1 MNSVAIVTLTRF
13 TEIFEILARSIRV
26 HEHSEHDSWI
36 VVTSGGAEEV
46 LCADGHESE
55 WCIVKGTE
63 PFVWSRNANIGIR
76 WAESD
81 EDILLTNDDI
91 QFVGP
96 TVARLQ
102 EICDANP
109 SIGVLAPQIIG
120 DGINNRLA
128 MASTPIHTEWAE
140 SKEYI
145 PFVCV
150 YLPRRVI
157 DAVGPFDESF
167 TGYGGDDMDYCLR
180 VQKAGFKLAVTPR
193 VKVKHG
199 FGDRKYS
206 SSFLRVMSAEERNRQ
221 TDESMNRVRE
231 MQSR

>member
-1 MNSVAIVTLTRF
+1 MTSVAIVTLTRF
-13 TEIFEILARSIRV
+13 QDIFDAFADSVNLYEPDEVDKIAVLSGPDRPEFDARGFNWV
-26 HEHSEHDSWI
+26 W
-36 VVTSGGAEEV
+36 GQ
-46 LCADGHESE
+46 
-55 WCIVKGTE
+55 E
-63 PFVWSRNANIGIR
+63 PFVWAGSTNLGIKCAR
-76 WAESD
+76 D
-81 EDILLTNDDI
+81 CDVLLSNDDV
-91 QFVGP
+91 QLMGRTVG
-96 TVARLQ
+96 TLQ
-102 EICDANP
+102 AICEANP
-109 SIGVLAPQIIG
+109 SIGVLAPQVIG

>member
-13 TEIFEILARSIRV
+13 QDIFDAFA
-26 HEHSEHDSWI
+26 DSVERYEGMPI
-36 VVTSGGAEEV
+36 CGVPFKTLVVTSGGI
-46 LCADGHESE
+46 H
-55 WCIVKGTE
+55 IVREQWSQIVGKE
-63 PFVWSRNANIGIR
+63 PFVWARNANHGIR
-76 WAESD
+76 IARNTD
-81 EDILLTNDDI
+81 VLLTNDDVT
-91 QFVGP
+91 FVQP
-96 TVARLQ
+96 TVNKLRA
-102 EICDANP
+102 ICEANP
-109 SIGVLAPQIIG
+109 SIGVLAPQVIG

-221 TDESMNRVRE
+221 TTQSMNRVRE